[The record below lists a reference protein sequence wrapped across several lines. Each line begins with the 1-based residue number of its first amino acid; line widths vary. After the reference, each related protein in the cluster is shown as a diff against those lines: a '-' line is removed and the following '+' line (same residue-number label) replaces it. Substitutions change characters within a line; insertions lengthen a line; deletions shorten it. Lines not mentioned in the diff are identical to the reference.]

1 MRKNI
6 GTDAIPA
13 RRAATNAGAPSMTAL
28 PVSHQSSG
36 FATCPSCHTT
46 DAAVTNDA
54 LSKGTDWECARC
66 GGRWNATRLA
76 TAAAYALWLSD
87 HNNAASEW
95 TP

>member
-6 GTDAIPA
+6 GRDAITA

-28 PVSHQSSG
+28 PASQSSG

-66 GGRWNATRLA
+66 GGQWNATRLA
-76 TAAAYALWLSD
+76 TAAAYALWLSGPQQRSLEG
-87 HNNAASEW
+87 A
-95 TP
+95 P

>member
-6 GTDAIPA
+6 GRDAITA
-13 RRAATNAGAPSMTAL
+13 RR
-28 PVSHQSSG
+28 V
-36 FATCPSCHTT
+36 
-46 DAAVTNDA
+46 
-54 LSKGTDWECARC
+54 
-66 GGRWNATRLA
+66 WNTTRLA